1 MIGVSI
7 ITACLPALHHV
18 LTNLST
24 GGTHIPAQ
32 LGISAGQKYGYG
44 SQPAT
49 QNMHSH
55 DLSSKGSFKGSR
67 NRSHNRGH
75 EKSFENYTGNIT
87 NISAV
92 SNYSTSSARRQER
105 RNGLGSSDST
115 KRLTVKDGAVMKTM
129 DVTVDIEEHARE
141 YSSRDYV

>member
-44 SQPAT
+44 SRPAT
-49 QNMHSH
+49 QNMHSG
-55 DLSSKGSFKGSR
+55 LSSKGSHRNGR
-67 NRSHNRGH
+67 NRSHSRGH

-105 RNGLGSSDST
+105 RALGSSDST
-115 KRLTVKDGAVMKTM
+115 KRLTMKDGAVMKTM
-129 DVTVDIEEHARE
+129 DVTVDIEEDARE